1 VRDERPKLGKW
12 MTVTGPN
19 AYCNVCSWSYE
30 SSQSDP
36 KDARRMMS
44 AARFH
49 CRDTGHDIQIQRGQ
63 SAVMR

>member
-1 VRDERPKLGKW
+1 

-19 AYCNVCSWSYE
+19 VYCNVCSWSYE

-36 KDARRMMS
+36 KDAKRMMS

-49 CRDTGHDIQIQRGQ
+49 CRDTGHDIQVQRGQ
-63 SAVMR
+63 SAVLR